1 MPALLPELDHQ
12 QVPFPLGAGTST
24 SLPDLTVAADNH
36 LTHGSLLNWVVCQR
50 ALPLGRREG

>member
-1 MPALLPELDHQ
+1 MPALLPELHHQ

-36 LTHGSLLNWVVCQR
+36 LTHGSLLDWVVC
-50 ALPLGRREG
+50 